1 MDSQHTR
8 EQLSRRQALRLLGA
22 GAGMALIAACGP
34 SSSQNPAPAQPGG
47 ANAPSQQQAPGQ
59 AQQVSLRWFFW
70 TGSEEERQF
79 WEGMAAD
86 AAKAIGNVEVK
97 FETDSF
103 TNYWTKLPTY
113 AAAGNVADVLGLQSL
128 RAATFASRNLYQ
140 PLDDFVKADSSFDLN
155 DFDKTIVDG
164 LSYKGKLYA
173 LSYDFGPYIVF
184 YNKTLFQKAGVE
196 LPQTDWTWDQFL
208 QTAKGLTKDVEGK
221 QVAGLASSNN
231 FDRLVPFIFSNG
243 GDYAN
248 EDFTKSQLS
257 SPATVE
263 AIQWYADLLLKQKVE
278 PEISDPGNPD
288 ADRDQ
293 FLAGRAAMYINGPW
307 QFINMRS
314 KLKDDW
320 DVTLLP
326 KGKAGSVA
334 QVAGSGFGVSSSTKY
349 KDQAWQVVKYVT
361 STEGLKKVAAAG
373 RGFPGRK
380 SAVDAFFH
388 KDQPP
393 PHQDA
398 IQAQLQT
405 SRAYRTNPTWQEVVT
420 QLQRDLV
427 DPILLQ
433 GKSVPEAIQVA
444 EPNFQALIDKGLQ
457 QQG

>member
-1 MDSQHTR
+1 MHGFGTH
-8 EQLSRRQALRLLGA
+8 LTRRQALRLLGA
-22 GAGMALIAACGP
+22 GAGMALVAACGP
-34 SSSQNPAPAQPGG
+34 SSTQTGTPGQGAAGTAAPV
-47 ANAPSQQQAPGQ
+47 QQQAPAQ
-59 AQQVSLRWFFW
+59 TQQVSLRWFFW

-79 WEGMAAD
+79 WEGMATD
-86 AAKAIGNVEVK
+86 AAKSIGNLEVK

-113 AAAGNVADVLGLQSL
+113 AASGTVADILGLQSL
-128 RAATFASRNLYQ
+128 RTATFTSRNLYQ
-140 PLDDFVKADSSFDLN
+140 PMDDLIKSDSSFDLN

-184 YNKTLFQKAGVE
+184 YNKTLFQKTGTE
-196 LPQTDWTWDQFL
+196 LPKPDWTWDQFL
-208 QTAKGLTKDVEGK
+208 QTAKSLTKETDGR
-221 QVAGLASSNN
+221 QIAGLVSSNV
-231 FDRLVPFIFSNG
+231 FDRVVPWIFSNG

-257 SPATVE
+257 SPATIE
-263 AIQWYADLLLKQKVE
+263 AIQWYADLLRKERVE
-278 PEISDPGNPD
+278 PEISDPGNAD

-334 QVAGSGFGVSSSTKY
+334 QVAGSGFGISSSTKY
-349 KDQAWQVVKYVT
+349 REQAWQVVKYVT
-361 STEGLKKVAAAG
+361 SSEGLKKVAAAG

-380 SAVDAFFH
+380 SAVEAFFR

-393 PHQDA
+393 EHQDV

-420 QLQRDLV
+420 QLQRDLL

-433 GKSVPEAIQVA
+433 GKPVREAVQAA

>member
-1 MDSQHTR
+1 
-8 EQLSRRQALRLLGA
+8 
-22 GAGMALIAACGP
+22 
-34 SSSQNPAPAQPGG
+34 
-47 ANAPSQQQAPGQ
+47 
-59 AQQVSLRWFFW
+59 
-70 TGSEEERQF
+70 
-79 WEGMAAD
+79 
-86 AAKAIGNVEVK
+86 
-97 FETDSF
+97 
-103 TNYWTKLPTY
+103 
-113 AAAGNVADVLGLQSL
+113 
-128 RAATFASRNLYQ
+128 
-140 PLDDFVKADSSFDLN
+140 
-155 DFDKTIVDG
+155 
-164 LSYKGKLYA
+164 
-173 LSYDFGPYIVF
+173 
-184 YNKTLFQKAGVE
+184 
-196 LPQTDWTWDQFL
+196 
-208 QTAKGLTKDVEGK
+208 
-221 QVAGLASSNN
+221 
-231 FDRLVPFIFSNG
+231 
-243 GDYAN
+243 
-248 EDFTKSQLS
+248 
-257 SPATVE
+257 
-263 AIQWYADLLLKQKVE
+263 
-278 PEISDPGNPD
+278 
-288 ADRDQ
+288 
-293 FLAGRAAMYINGPW
+293 MYINGPW